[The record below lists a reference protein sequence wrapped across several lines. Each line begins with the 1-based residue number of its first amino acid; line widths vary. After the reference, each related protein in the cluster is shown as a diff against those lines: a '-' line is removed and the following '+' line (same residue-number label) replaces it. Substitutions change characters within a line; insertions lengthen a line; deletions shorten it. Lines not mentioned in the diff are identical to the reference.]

1 MRRQRFR
8 SDGVATVG
16 RGLGLALWVGFGL
29 ALWVGLGV
37 GLTGCGD
44 ARLAD
49 GYGLTLVELR
59 VTSEAI
65 AELRHGVYTE
75 TPVPCSAAL
84 GGAQS
89 RCELRVAGSTT
100 RDDLKKNFDLELARE
115 YAGRRRHRLSAMS
128 GDPSGLR
135 TLLANAC
142 FAIAGLEVPQ
152 VEPVAL
158 WLNDDYLGLYLLLE
172 PIDPEFFIRRDDRV
186 LALYKARNLRASLES
201 TQDLEIAFAGRAG
214 ETNRDD
220 LRALIES
227 IDQANRGAPERL
239 DDLIDAPQVLRS
251 MAGAQFIH
259 NWDGIDNNYFL
270 ARSQREPR
278 FRMLAW
284 DLDQTFGSV
293 LDPAQGELF
302 ERNAL
307 MRFLFS
313 AEQWRYLEELRR
325 MNRLVTPQ
333 VFASLVAQFEATIRE
348 AYAHDPFLRGAS
360 LHEQAEALERR
371 AEQQHAAISDP

>member
-1 MRRQRFR
+1 MPRQRFR
-8 SDGVATVG
+8 SEWGAAV
-16 RGLGLALWVGFGL
+16 GLGLALGL
-29 ALWVGLGV
+29 A
-37 GLTGCGD
+37 GCGD
-44 ARLAD
+44 SRLAD

-59 VTSEAI
+59 MTGEAI

-84 GGAQS
+84 DGAES
-89 RCELRVAGSTT
+89 RCQIRVAGSTT
-100 RDDLKKNFDLELARE
+100 RDDLKKSFDLELARE
-115 YAGRRRHRLSAMS
+115 YAGRHRHRLSAMN

-135 TLLANAC
+135 TLLANSS

-186 LALYKARNLRASLES
+186 IALYKARNLRASLDG
-201 TQDLEIAFAGRAG
+201 THDLETAFARRSS
-214 ETNRDD
+214 ETNHDD
-220 LRALIES
+220 LRALIEG
-227 IDQANRGAPERL
+227 IDQANRGAPDQL
-239 DDLIDAPQVLRS
+239 DDLIDAPQLLRS
-251 MAGAQFIH
+251 MAGAHFIH

-270 ARSQREPR
+270 ARSEREPR

-293 LDPAQGELF
+293 LDPARGELF

-307 MRFLFS
+307 MRFLYG
-313 AEQWRYLEELRR
+313 AEQSRYLEELRR
-325 MNRLVTPQ
+325 LNRLVTPQ
-333 VFASLVAQFEATIRE
+333 VFASLVAEFEATIRE

-360 LHEQAEALERR
+360 LHAQAEALERR